1 MPYPPAPEPELP
13 WTAALD
19 APPLGPP
26 LVIGDALL
34 LPAQV
39 GADNRHS
46 ALHAFNLTNE
56 APLWPEPLKFDHALI
71 SGLAAP
77 PRDTGLLVLVATAGA
92 HLIHGSGALL
102 ALDASG
108 QVHWRWPAGPDMRR
122 VSAPALAGDQVCVT
136 ADAHTLTLIDLA
148 DGVERARIH
157 LEVGASQCAP
167 AVMEDVAYV
176 PCRGPHLLAVEL
188 PGGATRWRFDLET
201 DAPTITWL
209 DPTPLLVGQ
218 QLFTATSTGAVLALD
233 AQEGKP
239 LWQVQVGPAG
249 KRLGPLATDEA
260 RLFVGARDGLHALD
274 LADGHTRWTL
284 PRRVTAAPVALGGV
298 VYVACHDHHLYALDA
313 ISGHVCWR
321 HEVERRIEHAPAV
334 IPYRLG
340 TQPWAVVVDRGGTL
354 TTLRR
359 PLSAVEYEAAGEP
372 VAAAAAYADRGRPA
386 QGAQLLE
393 RHGKAFKAAELWKAA
408 GELERA
414 AVDYETAG
422 VWQAAAELWRALERS
437 FKYAT
442 ALETYARTLPSE
454 ADDETRATAWET
466 AGQALMAEGERERA
480 ADCQRA
486 VARWRRQPLIALEVQ
501 HEGLLLKAWS
511 TIQFIVRNQGFGPA
525 QKLIIHATSEQ
536 FKGDVIKTRQIT
548 KLRAGKERRDQLGV
562 CPRQYG
568 PSVPLRVQIEYQDRQ
583 GQDYTFE
590 QTLRLPVACAPVARG
605 AVQTNVIYTGGGMA
619 IVGDVDTGGGDMA
632 GRDQHAAQARAEKGT
647 PGIAPSSQSI
657 QLRRLLTERLNLE
670 ELRVLCFDLG
680 VRYDHL
686 SGDNVPVKVVEL
698 LSCLQRRKELPRL
711 IEWLRHERPDIPL

>member
-46 ALHAFNLTNE
+46 ALHAFNLTNG
-56 APLWPEPLKFDHALI
+56 APLWPEPLKFDYALV
-71 SGLAAP
+71 SGLATP

-92 HLIHGSGALL
+92 DLIHGSGALL

-108 QVHWRWPAGPDMRR
+108 RVRWRWPEAQDVRR
-122 VSAPALAGDQVCVT
+122 VSAPALAGDQVCVA
-136 ADAHTLTLIDLA
+136 ADAHTLALVDLA
-148 DGVERARIH
+148 DGTKRATIP
-157 LEVGASQCAP
+157 LNVGASQCAP
-167 AVMEDVAYV
+167 AIVGDVAYV

-188 PGGATRWRFDLET
+188 PGGATRWHFSLQT
-201 DAPTITWL
+201 NAPASTWL
-209 DPTPLLVGQ
+209 DPTPLLVGPH
-218 QLFTATSTGAVLALD
+218 LFTATSTGAVLALD
-233 AQEGKP
+233 TQEGK
-239 LWQVQVGPAG
+239 LAWQVAVGPAG
-249 KRLGPLATDEA
+249 KRLSPLVTDGT

-274 LADGHTRWTL
+274 LADGHEVWTF
-284 PRRVTAAPVALGGV
+284 PTARRVTAAPVTLGGV

-414 AVDYETAG
+414 AINYETAG
-422 VWQAAAELWRALERS
+422 AWQAAAELWREIDQPRKYAKALE
-437 FKYAT
+437 A
-442 ALETYARTLPSE
+442 YARSLSE
-454 ADDETRATAWET
+454 QECGDERRAEVWDTVTQAWT
-466 AGQALMAEGERERA
+466 IVGERKHTA
-480 ADCQRA
+480 TCQRE
-486 VARWRRQPLIALEVQ
+486 VARYRRLPLIYLAIQPEELE
-501 HEGLLLKAWS
+501 LDAWS
-511 TIQFIVRNQGFGPA
+511 RLQFTVRNEGFGPA
-525 QKLIIHATSEQ
+525 RTLIIRAVDDKFEGQIVATRKIATLDAGNEHTHWLTICPHAH
-536 FKGDVIKTRQIT
+536 GN
-548 KLRAGKERRDQLGV
+548 
-562 CPRQYG
+562 
-568 PSVPLRVQIEYQDRQ
+568 SVPLRLKVEYQDHKSQ
-583 GQDYTFE
+583 IHTFE
-590 QTLRLPVACAPVARG
+590 ETLYLPVARG
-605 AVQTNVIYTGGGMA
+605 LGHNIYIKTEGGPVVMRDVITE
-619 IVGDVDTGGGDMA
+619 GGDFI
-632 GRDQHAAQARAEKGT
+632 GRDKHLAGASSKEEK
-647 PGIAPSSQSI
+647 
-657 QLRRLLTERLNLE
+657 
-670 ELRVLCFDLG
+670 
-680 VRYDHL
+680 
-686 SGDNVPVKVVEL
+686 
-698 LSCLQRRKELPRL
+698 
-711 IEWLRHERPDIPL
+711 PDITPTR